1 MSTKGHTKKETINNN
16 GKHDKKKI
24 EKNTTKI
31 SRSMLN
37 KPVR

>member
-24 EKNTTKI
+24 EKNIARI
-31 SRSMLN
+31 SRSILN
-37 KPVR
+37 KSLH